1 MGRKESDVAQETDT
15 FYPGLWRTKT
25 TRADESQLR
34 EKYSIPTSVQLRF
47 GSENEGAMVRSDEH
61 EICLYEDMFEIGFR
75 LPFPK
80 IVRELL
86 HYLQIAPHQLAP
98 NAWRTLFACIIL
110 WPSVLGEGHE
120 LSVREFLKI
129 YRPLR
134 NPKTEY
140 VFNFQGRQKVKFILL
155 PGYSSNKHW
164 KERFFFAQ
172 GAWECPT
179 TETVADPEVP
189 RKVRRLLSS
198 KQDEPVLTEDEA
210 AHVRELLRHSEKH
223 VADMDFDAIF
233 SQSALA
239 ARLQYPPTVSVVES
253 KPKLKKKR
261 KATVLQTSEPHPTG
275 ITRLE
280 APILSPAKSSCG
292 VNVREKSGSSQE
304 EISES
309 NAGPDTPTV
318 SKKQKVIPEIRRG
331 EIPQSSEFA
340 RIATSLANQLSAE
353 IQHKEISPPSRPDIV
368 QHSLVEPSLTVA
380 SPSLGSPVP
389 LAEDVTIDEFST
401 RPLAAPSPVHP
412 IYPSRK
418 TREEKGKDVARGDT
432 LDDSAIEGL
441 GTDLLSD
448 SMVDRVEDG
457 TQKGSSRGEAEGEQL
472 GKIAKTRSDKMPE
485 DVRAKFLSSM
495 FKSRVF
501 TRKGQTTASN
511 PSDTRCSEK
520 TTICEERGAGI
531 ITVEGQENTLMAPLQ
546 NAPCFPIPADV
557 GSLSDSDKETEQY
570 LERMLMNA
578 STESPFAQI
587 SPLSEATENPLGS
600 DPNGG
605 KGAGASAAK
614 EVSALVSGEG
624 DIRTISMADYE
635 SRLRRESS
643 IISQVATDASPV
655 GGSLSGRTPD
665 AIYWSVSETLNRLG
679 EKWLGNPLT
688 VLAGLIPAPAMAE
701 VKAMTSQETADHM
714 IFHLIDV
721 SASYFGQII

>member
-61 EICLYEDMFEIGFR
+61 EVCLYEDMFEIGFR

-80 IVRELL
+80 IIRELL

-140 VFNFQGRQKVKFILL
+140 VFNFQGRQKVKFVLL

-179 TETVADPEVP
+179 TEAVADPEVP

-210 AHVRELLRHSEKH
+210 AHVRELLKHSAEH

-253 KPKLKKKR
+253 KSKLKKKR
-261 KATVLQTSEPHPTG
+261 KAIALQTSEPHPTG
-275 ITRLE
+275 VTRLE
-280 APILSPAKSSCG
+280 APIISPAKSSCG
-292 VNVREKSGSSQE
+292 VTVREKSGSSQE

-309 NAGPDTPTV
+309 SAGPDTPTV
-318 SKKQKVIPEIRRG
+318 SKRQKIIPEIRRG
-331 EIPQSSEFA
+331 EISPSSESA
-340 RIATSLANQLSAE
+340 RIATSLTDQLSAE
-353 IQHKEISPPSRPDIV
+353 IQHKEISSPSRPDVV
-368 QHSLVEPSLTVA
+368 QHSPVEPSLTVA

-389 LAEDVTIDEFST
+389 LAEDVTIDESSVQ
-401 RPLAAPSPVHP
+401 PLAAPSPVRP
-412 IYPSRK
+412 TYLSRK
-418 TREEKGKDVARGDT
+418 TREEKGKGVARDDT
-432 LDDSAIEGL
+432 LGDSATEGL
-441 GTDLLSD
+441 GTDLLSG

-457 TQKGSSRGEAEGEQL
+457 AQEGSPRGEAEGEQP
-472 GKIAKTRSDKMPE
+472 GKIAKARPDKMPE

-495 FKSRVF
+495 LKSRVF
-501 TRKGQTTASN
+501 TRKGQTSASN
-511 PSDTRCSEK
+511 LPDTRCSEK
-520 TTICEERGAGI
+520 TTIGEEQRAG
-531 ITVEGQENTLMAPLQ
+531 EGQDNMLMVPLQ
-546 NAPCFPIPADV
+546 SAPCFPILADV
-557 GSLSDSDKETEQY
+557 GSMSDSDKETEQY

-587 SPLSEATENPLGS
+587 SPLAEATEDPLRS
-600 DPNGG
+600 DLNGE
-605 KGAGASAAK
+605 KGAGTSVAK
-614 EVSALVSGEG
+614 EASALVSGEG

-655 GGSLSGRTPD
+655 GGPLSGRTPD

-701 VKAMTSQETADHM
+701 VKTMTSQETADHM

-721 SASYFGQII
+721 SASYLGHIV

>member
-1 MGRKESDVAQETDT
+1 VGVVPSADYFVNPETPLSKYLEFLLPILEPSLNVLRQWTFLLSSRPEHSPNSSDYSLRNFMNMGRKEFDVAQETDT

-110 WPSVLGEGHE
+110 WPRVLGEGHE

-172 GAWECPT
+172 SAWECPT

-198 KQDEPVLTEDEA
+198 KQDEPVLTEDKA
-210 AHVRELLRHSEKH
+210 AHVRELLRHSEKYI
-223 VADMDFDAIF
+223 AEMDFDAIF

-239 ARLQYPPTVSVVES
+239 ARLQYPPTVSAVES

-261 KATVLQTSEPHPTG
+261 KAIVLQTSEPHLGG

-292 VNVREKSGSSQE
+292 VNAREKSGFSQE
-304 EISES
+304 EASES
-309 NAGPDTPTV
+309 NAGPDTPIV
-318 SKKQKVIPEIRRG
+318 SKKQKVVPEIHRG
-331 EIPQSSEFA
+331 EIPQFSKLTC
-340 RIATSLANQLSAE
+340 IATSLTNQLSAE
-353 IQHKEISPPSRPDIV
+353 IQHKEISPPSRPDIA

-389 LAEDVTIDEFST
+389 LAKDVMIDESST
-401 RPLAAPSPVHP
+401 RPLAAPSPVP
-412 IYPSRK
+412 PTYLSRK
-418 TREEKGKDVARGDT
+418 TREEKGKDVARGDA
-432 LDDSAIEGL
+432 LDDSATEGL

-448 SMVDRVEDG
+448 SMVDRAEDG
-457 TQKGSSRGEAEGEQL
+457 TQRGSSREEAEGEQL
-472 GKIAKTRSDKMPE
+472 GKIAKICSDEMPE

-520 TTICEERGAGI
+520 TMICEERGAGA
-531 ITVEGQENTLMAPLQ
+531 ITVEGQENMLMASLQ
-546 NAPCFPIPADV
+546 NAPCFPVPADV

-578 STESPFAQI
+578 STESPFA
-587 SPLSEATENPLGS
+587 
-600 DPNGG
+600 
-605 KGAGASAAK
+605 
-614 EVSALVSGEG
+614 
-624 DIRTISMADYE
+624 
-635 SRLRRESS
+635 
-643 IISQVATDASPV
+643 
-655 GGSLSGRTPD
+655 
-665 AIYWSVSETLNRLG
+665 
-679 EKWLGNPLT
+679 
-688 VLAGLIPAPAMAE
+688 
-701 VKAMTSQETADHM
+701 
-714 IFHLIDV
+714 
-721 SASYFGQII
+721 

>member
-1 MGRKESDVAQETDT
+1 MGVVPSVDYFVNPEIPLSKYLEFLLPILEPSLNVLRQWTFLLSSRPGHSPNSGDYSLRDFTNMGRNESDVAQETDT

-47 GSENEGAMVRSDEH
+47 GSENEGAMVRNDEH
-61 EICLYEDMFEIGFR
+61 EICVYEDMFEIGFR

-110 WPSVLGEGHE
+110 WPRVLGEGHE

-155 PGYSSNKHW
+155 PGYSSNKYW
-164 KERFFFAQ
+164 KEQFFFAQ

-179 TETVADPEVP
+179 TETIADPEVP
-189 RKVRRLLSS
+189 REVRRLLSL

-210 AHVRELLRHSEKH
+210 AHVWELLRHSEKH
-223 VADMDFDAIF
+223 VAEMDFDAIF

-261 KATVLQTSEPHPTG
+261 KATALQTSEPHSTG

-280 APILSPAKSSCG
+280 APILSPAKSSSG
-292 VNVREKSGSSQE
+292 VNVREKSGFSQE
-304 EISES
+304 ENSVP
-309 NAGPDTPTV
+309 NARPDTPTI
-318 SKKQKVIPEIRRG
+318 SKKQKVIPESQRG
-331 EIPQSSEFA
+331 EIPPSSEFT
-340 RIATSLANQLSAE
+340 RIKTSLINQLSVE
-353 IQHKEISPPSRPDIV
+353 TQHKEISPPSRPDIA

-380 SPSLGSPVP
+380 SPSLRSPVP
-389 LAEDVTIDEFST
+389 LAEDVTIDESST

-412 IYPSRK
+412 TYLSRK
-418 TREEKGKDVARGDT
+418 TRKEKGKDVAR
-432 LDDSAIEGL
+432 DDMSDDPATEGL

-448 SMVDRVEDG
+448 SMVDKAEDG
-457 TQKGSSRGEAEGEQL
+457 TQRDSSRGEAEGEQP
-472 GKIAKTRSDKMPE
+472 GKITKTRSDEMPE

-495 FKSRVF
+495 FKSRMF
-501 TRKGQTTASN
+501 TQKGQTTASI
-511 PSDTRCSEK
+511 PSDARCSEK
-520 TTICEERGAGI
+520 TTICEERGTEI
-531 ITVEGQENTLMAPLQ
+531 ITVEGQGNMIMVPLP
-546 NAPCFPIPADV
+546 NAPCFPVPADV

-587 SPLSEATENPLGS
+587 SPLAKATENLLRS
-600 DPNGG
+600 DP
-605 KGAGASAAK
+605 
-614 EVSALVSGEG
+614 SGEKG
-624 DIRTISMADYE
+624 QEHPLLKRFQHWY
-635 SRLRRESS
+635 L
-643 IISQVATDASPV
+643 
-655 GGSLSGRTPD
+655 
-665 AIYWSVSETLNRLG
+665 
-679 EKWLGNPLT
+679 EKEKPGPYPWLITN
-688 VLAGLIPAPAMAE
+688 
-701 VKAMTSQETADHM
+701 QD
-714 IFHLIDV
+714 
-721 SASYFGQII
+721 

>member
-1 MGRKESDVAQETDT
+1 
-15 FYPGLWRTKT
+15 
-25 TRADESQLR
+25 
-34 EKYSIPTSVQLRF
+34 VQLRF

-61 EICLYEDMFEIGFR
+61 EICVYEDMFEIGFR

-86 HYLQIAPHQLAP
+86 HYLQIAPHQLAS

-110 WPSVLGEGHE
+110 WPRVLGEGHE

-140 VFNFQGRQKVKFILL
+140 VFNFQGRQKIKFILL

-179 TETVADPEVP
+179 TETVADPKVP
-189 RKVRRLLSS
+189 LKVRRLLSS

-210 AHVRELLRHSEKH
+210 AHMRELLRHSEKH
-223 VADMDFDAIF
+223 VAEMDFDAIF

-239 ARLQYPPTVSVVES
+239 ARLQYPPTVSVAES

-280 APILSPAKSSCG
+280 APILSPAKSSSG
-292 VNVREKSGSSQE
+292 VNVREKSGFSQE
-304 EISES
+304 ETSEP
-309 NAGPDTPTV
+309 NAGPDTPTI
-318 SKKQKVIPEIRRG
+318 SKKQKVIPEIQRG
-331 EIPQSSEFA
+331 EIPLSSEFT
-340 RIATSLANQLSAE
+340 RIKTSLINQLFAE
-353 IQHKEISPPSRPDIV
+353 TQHKEISPPSRPDIA

-389 LAEDVTIDEFST
+389 LAEDVTIDESST
-401 RPLAAPSPVHP
+401 WPLAAPSPVHP
-412 IYPSRK
+412 TYLSRK
-418 TREEKGKDVARGDT
+418 TREEKGKDVARDDT
-432 LDDSAIEGL
+432 SNDPATEGL
-441 GTDLLSD
+441 GTDLLTD
-448 SMVDRVEDG
+448 SMVDRAEDG
-457 TQKGSSRGEAEGEQL
+457 MQRDSSRGEAEGEQL
-472 GKIAKTRSDKMPE
+472 GKIAKTRSDEMPE

-495 FKSRVF
+495 FKSRMF
-501 TRKGQTTASN
+501 TQKGQTTASN
-511 PSDTRCSEK
+511 PSDTRGSEK
-520 TTICEERGAGI
+520 TMICEERGTGI
-531 ITVEGQENTLMAPLQ
+531 ITVEGQGNMLMDPLP
-546 NAPCFPIPADV
+546 NAPCFPVPADV

-587 SPLSEATENPLGS
+587 SPLAEATENLLRS
-600 DPNGG
+600 DPSGG

-614 EVSALVSGEG
+614 EVSALVFGEG
-624 DIRTISMADYE
+624 EIRTISMADYE
-635 SRLRRESS
+635 SRLRREGS

-688 VLAGLIPAPAMAE
+688 VLAGLILAPAMAE
-701 VKAMTSQETADHM
+701 VKAMTSQEIADHI